1 MIEHEKCHKF
11 CHYAN
16 RGGGDFEVE
25 IIFITKVEIIFITKD
40 LTNECNDIGTFV
52 SRVD

>member
-1 MIEHEKCHKF
+1 MIEHEKCYKF

-16 RGGGDFEVE
+16 EGNFEVE
-25 IIFITKVEIIFITKD
+25 IIFITKG
-40 LTNECNDIGTFV
+40 LTNERNDIFTFV